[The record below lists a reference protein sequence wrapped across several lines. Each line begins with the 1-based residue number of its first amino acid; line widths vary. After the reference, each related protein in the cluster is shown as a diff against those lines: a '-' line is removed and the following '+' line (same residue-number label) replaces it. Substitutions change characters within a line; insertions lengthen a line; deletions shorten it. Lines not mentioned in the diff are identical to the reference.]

1 METRT
6 RSLVKS
12 VLWTVLGICVM
23 ALIGFVFTGS
33 LRTGGAMA
41 LINAGIGF
49 VSYLLYERLW
59 ANIAWGR
66 DV

>member
-1 METRT
+1 METRA

-23 ALIGFVFTGS
+23 ALIGIVFTGS
-33 LRTGGAMA
+33 LWTGGAMA

>member
-1 METRT
+1 METRA

-23 ALIGFVFTGS
+23 ALVGIVFTGS